1 MNTKALIN
9 SLSTP
14 QLIRARQTALSF
26 CALLDAKKGNI
37 TRELTIPQLISTIF
51 IDSPSVTSIIA
62 PKVIHIHTH
71 MHLHTPPFHP
81 ILFIIPFHN

>member
-37 TRELTIPQLISTIF
+37 TREITIPQLISTIF

-62 PKVIHIHTH
+62 PKVIHTHTRT
-71 MHLHTPPFHP
+71 HTRSHS
-81 ILFIIPFHN
+81 FHNNPFY